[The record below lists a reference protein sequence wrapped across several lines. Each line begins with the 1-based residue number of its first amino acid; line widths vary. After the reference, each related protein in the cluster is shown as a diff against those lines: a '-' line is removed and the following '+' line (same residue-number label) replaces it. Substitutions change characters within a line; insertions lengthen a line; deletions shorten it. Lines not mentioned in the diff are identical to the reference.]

1 MKKMFAS
8 VLLSVV
14 TIVPTFAQDKPKAGD
29 VIYGRIVDNNGP
41 VAGVKVT
48 ERNACDRIMAQAV
61 TDINGEFVFRT
72 VNPEN
77 MIIVTNMGYETL
89 VIPIDRQCNDLT
101 MKLQSPLP
109 PVRVLDGPMSL
120 VPKMVDTEQEI
131 TDEDLMALFGDT
143 YWASSTAVYYDMLK
157 YPVEGMMRADRTYQK
172 AQLPGNGIYIPFTDF
187 ATYYTID
194 ELFDNW
200 YPRF

>member
-1 MKKMFAS
+1 MKKLFAS
-8 VLLSVV
+8 LLLSVV

-29 VIYGRIVDNNGP
+29 VIYGRIVDVNGP
-41 VAGVKVT
+41 VAGVNVT
-48 ERNACDRIMAQAV
+48 ERDACDRIMAQTK
-61 TDINGEFVFRT
+61 TDLNGEFVFRT

-77 MIIVTNMGYETL
+77 MIIVTNKGYETL

-101 MKLQSPLP
+101 MKLQRPLP
-109 PVRVLDGPMSL
+109 PVRVLDGPISL
-120 VPKMVDTEQEI
+120 VPEMVDTEQD
-131 TDEDLMALFGDT
+131 TTVEDILASFGET
-143 YWASSTAVYYDMLK
+143 YWESSFYYDMLR
-157 YPVEGMMRADRTYQK
+157 YPIEGMMRADRTFQR
-172 AQLPGNGIYIPFTDF
+172 AQLPGNVIYIPFTDF

>member
-14 TIVPTFAQDKPKAGD
+14 TVVSTFAQNKPKAGD
-29 VIYGRIVDNNGP
+29 VIYGRIVDSNGP

-48 ERNACDRIMAQAV
+48 ERNACDRIMAETV
-61 TDINGEFVFRT
+61 TDMNGEYVFRT

-77 MIIVTNMGYETL
+77 MIIVTNKGYETL

-101 MKLQSPLP
+101 MKLQRPLP
-109 PVRVLDGPMSL
+109 PVQIMDGSMELLSEL
-120 VPKMVDTEQEI
+120 QTAVEQEI
-131 TDEDLMALFGDT
+131 TDEDLMALFGDS
-143 YWASSTAVYYDMLK
+143 YRASSIYYDMLR
-157 YPVEGMMRADRTYQK
+157 YPLEGMIRADRTYQR

>member
-1 MKKMFAS
+1 MKKLFVS
-8 VLLSVV
+8 LLLSVV

-29 VIYGRIVDNNGP
+29 VIYGRIVDINGP
-41 VAGVKVT
+41 VAGVNVT
-48 ERNACDRIMAQAV
+48 ERDACDRIMAQTK
-61 TDINGEFVFRT
+61 TDLNGEFVFRT

-77 MIIVTNMGYETL
+77 MIIVTNKGYETL

-101 MKLQSPLP
+101 MKLQRPLP
-109 PVRVLDGPMSL
+109 PVMVLDGPMSL
-120 VPKMVDTEQEI
+120 VPELDDTEQKI

-143 YWASSTAVYYDMLK
+143 YWASSTAVYYDMLR
-157 YPVEGMMRADRTYQK
+157 YPVEGMMRADRTYQR

>member
-1 MKKMFAS
+1 MKKLFAS
-8 VLLSVV
+8 LLLSVTV
-14 TIVPTFAQDKPKAGD
+14 IVSMFAQGKPKAGD
-29 VIYGRIVDNNGP
+29 VIYGRIVDGNGP
-41 VAGVKVT
+41 VAGVNVT
-48 ERNACDRIMAQAV
+48 ERDACDRIMAQTK
-61 TDINGEFVFRT
+61 TDLNGEFVFRT

-77 MIIVTNMGYETL
+77 MIIVTNKGYETL
-89 VIPIDRQCNDLT
+89 ALPIDRQFNDLT
-101 MKLQSPLP
+101 MKLQRPLP

-120 VPKMVDTEQEI
+120 VPKSDDIELEI
-131 TDEDLMALFGDT
+131 TDDDLMALLGDT
-143 YWASSTAVYYDMLK
+143 YMYSSFYYDMLK
-157 YPVEGMMRADRTYQK
+157 YPIGGMIRADRTYQR

>member
-1 MKKMFAS
+1 MKKLFAS
-8 VLLSVV
+8 LLLSVV

-29 VIYGRIVDNNGP
+29 VIYGRIVDVNGP
-41 VAGVKVT
+41 VVGVNVT
-48 ERNACDRIMAQAV
+48 ERDACDRIMAQTK
-61 TDINGEFVFRT
+61 TDLNGEFVFRT

-77 MIIVTNMGYETL
+77 MIIVTNKGYETL

-101 MKLQSPLP
+101 MKLQRPLP
-109 PVRVLDGPMSL
+109 PVMVLDGPMSL
-120 VPKMVDTEQEI
+120 VPELDDTEQEI

-143 YWASSTAVYYDMLK
+143 NWASSTAVYYDMLR
-157 YPVEGMMRADRTYQK
+157 YPVEGMMRADRTFQR
-172 AQLPGNGIYIPFTDF
+172 AQLPGKGIYIPFTDF